1 MYTQIDKMG
10 SIFNSIQRD
19 IWLHHDLFSPG
30 WWGIVIFNVLCLI
43 LFLFLMDRYR
53 RLLISFAFLVNFE
66 IVGLVNEIGNN
77 FDFWSYPHQ
86 LVVLSHR
93 FNAVDFATVP
103 VIMSLTYQFFSKWK
117 AYFLAT
123 IVISAIMCFIGVPIF
138 VYFGLYKL
146 ENWNYLY
153 SFLVTVLMLIIS
165 KLIIEFV
172 RNNAKRHS
180 H

>member
-10 SIFNSIQRD
+10 SKFNSIQRD

-30 WWGIVIFNVLCLI
+30 WWSIVIINVLFLI
-43 LFLFLMDRYR
+43 LFLFLIDRYR
-53 RLLISFAFLVNFE
+53 IMLISFAFAVNFE
-66 IVGLVNEIGNN
+66 IVGLANEIGNN

-86 LVVLSHR
+86 LVVFSHR
-93 FNAVDFATVP
+93 FNAVDFAVVP
-103 VIMSLTYQFFSKWK
+103 VIMTLTYQFFSKWK

-123 IVISAIMCFIGVPIF
+123 IVISAIICFIGVPIF

-146 ENWNYLY
+146 ENWNYFY

-165 KLIIEFV
+165 KIIIDFV
-172 RNNAKRHS
+172 RIKAKKYPR
-180 H
+180 